1 MLTFLTFEASNRL
14 LECKWFY
21 NEIINGYLVLPT
33 LFISRHFFEQYE
45 RLLFERNGP
54 LFFQAIYSRI
64 QYGVESTK

>member
-1 MLTFLTFEASNRL
+1 M
-14 LECKWFY
+14 K
-21 NEIINGYLVLPT
+21 IINGYLVLPT